1 MYRKQDVSMDVGHS
15 PAEYTKIG
23 RVIQKQQC
31 QIETC
36 SIGTQ
41 IPPQPLQK
49 KDSLIKQSTQSN

>member
-41 IPPQPLQK
+41 INSPTPPK
-49 KDSLIKQSTQSN
+49 KGFSHQTKYPI